1 MVKLIEHGIR
11 RCGKLS
17 SQLSAEQLQ
26 AAKESLFFFL
36 CNLSNRGVP
45 LWRVQRQ
52 IFGIYQGQPKLT
64 LPVGTVNVLNA
75 NYRTVT
81 RLTGSYTSSAGGTA
95 AYAFDGDISTSCTQT
110 SANGNIQVAFGAD
123 TTVTVAGIL
132 PNQTTTLTLSFQSST
147 DGSTWTTV
155 LTPGATAYVDSAWQ
169 WYDISTP
176 AVGQYFRVVES
187 GGATLSVREFVVA
200 NNPTEIP
207 MSRLNIDQYNDLP
220 NKTFQSDQPL
230 QFWLDH
236 TISAPV
242 MNMWPV
248 PSDTFKQVT
257 AYLHRQIEDVGVYT
271 NEVDV
276 PQRWLMVIVTALAVN
291 IAMELPDVPLDRIAI
306 LERQAAQ
313 SLAEAEG
320 GDDAIDTAPIMLAP
334 AIGVYTA

>member
-1 MVKLIEHGIR
+1 MKLIEHGIR

-26 AAKESLFFFL
+26 AAKDSLFFFL
-36 CNLSNRGVP
+36 CALSNRGVP
-45 LWRVQRQ
+45 LWRVQRK
-52 IFGIYQGQPKLT
+52 IFGIYQGQTQLT
-64 LPVGTVNVLNA
+64 LPDGTVNVLNA

-81 RLTGSYTSSAGGTA
+81 RLTGSYGSSAGGTA
-95 AYAFDGDISTSCTQT
+95 DYAFDGDIETSCTQT
-110 SANGNIQVAFGAD
+110 SANGNLQLTLGSD
-123 TTVTVAGIL
+123 TTVTVVGVL
-132 PNQTTTLTLSFQSST
+132 PDQTATLTLLFQSSV

-155 LTPGATAYVDSAWQ
+155 LTPGATAYVNGEWQ
-169 WYDISTP
+169 WYDINTP
-176 AVGQYFRVVES
+176 QVGQYFRMVET
-187 GGATLSVREFVVA
+187 GGATLSIREFVVA

-207 MSRLNIDQYNDLP
+207 MARLNIDQYNDMP
-220 NKTFQSDQPL
+220 NKTFQASQPL

-242 MNMWPV
+242 MNLWPA

-257 AYLHRQIEDVGVYT
+257 AYLHRQIEDIGVYT

-276 PQRWLMVIVTALAVN
+276 PQRWLMVVITALAVN

-313 SLAEAEG
+313 ALAEAEI

-334 AIGVYTA
+334 GIRVYTA